1 MDIEKK
7 LENISLS
14 GKSVVRSIVFVG
26 HVDAGKSTVC
36 GRLLVDLNLI
46 EERILEKYKKE
57 ARECNRGSWYLSWC
71 MDLNPEEREKGK
83 TQEMSM
89 CSFYLPAFGADN
101 VKINIIDSPGHK
113 SFIGEMIEGASRADI
128 GILIVSARAGEFEAG
143 FKKGQTKE
151 HIRLLR
157 AANVNRIVVLV
168 NKMDECNWNKDTY
181 ENIVTKLDKFISP
194 LYSNVKYIPVS
205 GYTGDNIVNS
215 KSMEWYTGET
225 FVQTLYNVCVEPH
238 KCESGGLVSVV
249 VERSKGNV
257 ISYYIKIEEGMI
269 EKGKTYSLIGGN
281 GINNVTIVDIKDDE
295 DCDVSETQIN
305 DVYKIVV
312 SGYKDEICIG
322 SRIVSR
328 ELESH
333 FCAVKKITTILGIY
347 KEVTKCIS
355 VGYKGIMHVNGVQ
368 TECRIHSMYTS
379 EKKKIKVAKKGEK
392 TIVVFDLEEDVVL
405 PIGSSKEN
413 RIKFSLRDEDVTI
426 GVGEIIKIK

>member
-1 MDIEKK
+1 MD
-7 LENISLS
+7 LS
-14 GKSVVRSIVFVG
+14 RKTVVRSIVFVG

-57 ARECNRGSWYLSWC
+57 AQECNRGSWYLSWC

-89 CSFYLPAFGADN
+89 CSFYLPTFGADN

-168 NKMDECNWNKDTY
+168 NKMDECNWNKDIY
-181 ENIVTKLDKFISP
+181 GNIVAKLGKFISP
-194 LYSNVKYIPVS
+194 LYRDVKYIPVS

-215 KSMEWYTGET
+215 KTLEWYSEET
-225 FVQTLYNVCVEPH
+225 FVKTLYNVCVESR
-238 KCESGGLVSVV
+238 KCETGGLISIV
-249 VERSKGNV
+249 VERSKGSV
-257 ISYYIKIEEGMI
+257 ISYYVKIEEGRI
-269 EKGKTYSLIGGN
+269 EKGKTYSLISGKGVN
-281 GINNVTIVDIKDDE
+281 SIIVVDVKDDE
-295 DCDVSETQIN
+295 DCDVFETQIN

-312 SGYKDEICIG
+312 SGYKDEISTG
-322 SRIVSR
+322 SLIVSR
-328 ELESH
+328 EFEDR
-333 FCAVKKITTILGIY
+333 FCAVKKITTVLGIY
-347 KEVTKCIS
+347 KEVAKCIS
-355 VGYKGIMHVNGVQ
+355 IGYKGIMHINGVQ
-368 TECRIHSMYTS
+368 TECRIHIMYTS

-392 TIVVFDLEEDVVL
+392 TIVVFDLEDEVIL
-405 PIGSSKEN
+405 PTNPSKEG
-413 RIKFSLRDEDVTI
+413 RIKFSLRDEDITV
-426 GVGEIIKIK
+426 GVGEIIKGK